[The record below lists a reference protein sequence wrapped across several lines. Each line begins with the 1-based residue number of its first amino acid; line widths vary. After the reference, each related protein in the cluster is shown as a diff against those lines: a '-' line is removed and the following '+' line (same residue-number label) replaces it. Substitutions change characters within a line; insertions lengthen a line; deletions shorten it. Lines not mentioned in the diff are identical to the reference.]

1 VRAELPRE
9 LDTVSARA
17 LAKEPGR
24 RYRSAGELVQATRSA
39 LRLVDAAPSER
50 KPARLLLVAASL
62 ALAAAAALVA
72 LLLTR
77 DSGGLSSVSPNSV
90 GVIDPDSNTLVA
102 EVPVGID
109 PEGIALGE
117 DAAWVANSTDGT
129 ISRIDRTGLRVSR
142 TLPLDDDGYPT
153 GVAVADG
160 VLWAPVTESD
170 VETEGRHTLRPYG
183 RNPGFAGDAFIARI
197 DWFGED
203 TGTRIGSIPMSGLIC
218 GPAAMVAVATEAV
231 WFGCDTFLS
240 RLDPTRGSERTRL
253 VRLPA
258 SDVSKWFTDVAFGA
272 DSVWLANRA
281 ANSVTEIDPGS
292 LRQVREIPVG
302 EAPTAVAVGF
312 GSVWVTTLEDDTVW
326 RIEVPGAGEADVLKP
341 ISVGDGPVDIAV
353 GDDAVWVVN
362 SLDGTVSRIDPAKN
376 EVVATVEVGNQP
388 RRIAVDDDGV
398 WVTVR
403 GPVGLG
409 PAEPQGSDG

>member
-1 VRAELPRE
+1 VA
-9 LDTVSARA
+9 
-17 LAKEPGR
+17 
-24 RYRSAGELVQATRSA
+24 ATRSA
-39 LRLVDAAPSER
+39 LRLVEAAP
-50 KPARLLLVAASL
+50 PARTTSRRL
-62 ALAAAAALVA
+62 LAAAAALALIAVA
-72 LLLTR
+72 ALAAFLVSR
-77 DSGGLSSVSPNSV
+77 DSGGLSAVSPNAV
-90 GVIDPDSNTLVA
+90 GVIDAGSNKLVA

-117 DAAWVANSTDGT
+117 EAAWVANSTDGT
-129 ISRIDRTGLRVSR
+129 ISRIDRTGRRVSR

-153 GVAVADG
+153 AVAVADG
-160 VLWAPVTESD
+160 VLWTPLIESE
-170 VETEGRHTLRPYG
+170 VGTEGSRVLRPYG
-183 RNPGFAGDAFIARI
+183 RNPGFVGDAFVARI
-197 DWFGED
+197 DWFGEG
-203 TGTRIGSIPMSGLIC
+203 TGTRIGSINMTGLIC
-218 GPAAMVAVATEAV
+218 GHPPAAIVAVAAEAV

-240 RLDPTRGSERTRL
+240 RLDPGRGSERTRL

-258 SDVSKWFTDVAFGA
+258 SDVSKRFTDVAFGA
-272 DSVWLANRA
+272 GSVWLANRA

-302 EAPTAVAVGF
+302 EAPTAVAVGL

-326 RIEVPGAGEADVLKP
+326 RIEVPGAGEAEVLKP

-376 EVVATVEVGNQP
+376 EVVATVDVGNEP
-388 RRIAVDDDGV
+388 RRVAVDDDEV

-403 GPVGLG
+403 VPVDPGREWG
-409 PAEPQGSDG
+409 VPEGSGG